1 MTNLEY
7 FYFSNKCHN
16 CLARQPVFD
25 DNYDGFENN
34 NECDKCLCIGCGRFW
49 LAGMFMA
56 SIGPI
61 LCFDIITLPFRVGK
75 YFYRKWRIS
84 RNSI

>member
-1 MTNLEY
+1 MTHLEY

-16 CLARQPVFD
+16 CLARQSVFD
-25 DNYDGFENN
+25 DNYDGFNNN

-49 LAGMFMA
+49 PAGMFTA

-75 YFYRKWRIS
+75 YFYRKWKIS